1 MTMHFTKAKGWSWS
15 WVTAVALTA
24 GSAMS
29 VLAAPSAEDR
39 ATWDSY
45 CNADGS
51 VDAASADLPK
61 PNYSNPLVKGVVAKL
76 NAIDNFNI
84 GDAHSQRTF
93 YFYGDIEKVYGVDSA
108 ANGDK
113 PAGTP
118 SNVNAVS
125 AAYVTIVCGEFRDNV
140 KMLER
145 KLKWAK
151 DIVVVPE
158 AEQGY
163 DAHKGVWEQMTG
175 QGYRKLVQVSEA
187 LYQARATEL
196 GDGANASLD
205 LDQKSVD
212 GITGCE
218 YRYILKNYLAG
229 DAELQAWDN
238 GKSYGEYKKGLADF
252 VAGNECS
259 QDEKDYYN
267 EFRGDGN
274 FKAESGESNGF
285 IWNTRIFA
293 KGCETPSKHLEGK
306 GNILTDA
313 DCQNYFKAPWQ
324 TRSEQT
330 LQGAMRM
337 FFYPSTPEL
346 ERLMKDTGNSLVVIT
361 EDLNGDGVSDMV
373 IFDGT
378 KAGGKAALQARQAA
392 TQTGGGGTAA
402 RKTMAAYIL
411 KAASE
416 QVHLA
421 PAYKTALDAIKPG
434 TVTSTVGI
442 KVITDTHSAWKKAFM
457 STPDKGFAKVFPDA
471 KKAWDRLAVV
481 LDRHTDW
488 YQTDMANL
496 KIGFYQPTYSPWL
509 ASSYY
514 IHESD
519 NFTRPGY
526 AMGTP
531 GDGHRHWMYIQRVR
545 KPDWFNAQQ
554 MKAAWPKNLNLLSTW
569 FDETTFSRSGLGSRE
584 KAWDR
589 FGSVDPNEVEGAL
602 WLFNTDGQQ

>member
-1 MTMHFTKAKGWSWS
+1 MTMHFTKTKGWSWS
-15 WVTAVALTA
+15 WVTAIALTA

-29 VLAAPSAEDR
+29 ALAAPSAEDR
-39 ATWDSY
+39 ALWDSY

-51 VDAASADLPK
+51 VEQDSADLPK

-84 GDAHSQRTF
+84 ADAHSQRTF

-158 AEQGY
+158 SAQGY

-175 QGYRKLVQVSEA
+175 EGYRKLVQVSEA
-187 LYQARATEL
+187 LYQARASEL
-196 GDGANASLD
+196 GASASSNLD

-238 GKSYGEYKKGLADF
+238 GKSYGEYKKGLAEF
-252 VAGNECS
+252 VAGNECT

-285 IWNTRIFA
+285 IWNTRIYA
-293 KGCETPSKHLEGK
+293 KGCKDPNTHLEGK

-313 DCQNYFKAPWQ
+313 DCKNYFKAPWQ
-324 TRSEQT
+324 SRSDLTQ
-330 LQGAMRM
+330 QGAMRM

-346 ERLMKDTGNSLVVIT
+346 ERIMKDTGNSLVIIT
-361 EDLNGDGVSDMV
+361 EDLNGDGVADMV
-373 IFDGT
+373 TFDGN
-378 KAGGKAALQARQAA
+378 KAGGKAVLELRETAKQP
-392 TQTGGGGTAA
+392 GGAGTAA
-402 RKTMAAYIL
+402 RKQVAAYIL

-416 QVHLA
+416 QVKLA

-434 TVTSTVGI
+434 SVTSTQGI
-442 KVITDTHSAWKKAFM
+442 KIITDTHAAWKKSYM
-457 STPDKGFAKVFPDA
+457 STADKGFAKVFPDA

-488 YQTDMANL
+488 YQIDMANL

-545 KPDWFNAQQ
+545 KPDWF
-554 MKAAWPKNLNLLSTW
+554 
-569 FDETTFSRSGLGSRE
+569 
-584 KAWDR
+584 
-589 FGSVDPNEVEGAL
+589 
-602 WLFNTDGQQ
+602 